1 MASEPRRP
9 RLIRHRLLLQ
19 RSKHFAR
26 AIPILVVNHG
36 NNRGRERETA
46 GSSFENAHID
56 LFCLESETKCFDKGS
71 IGGFDESFH
80 V

>member
-9 RLIRHRLLLQ
+9 RLIRHRLRLQ

-26 AIPILVVNHG
+26 AIPILVMNHG

-46 GSSFENAHID
+46 GSSFENAHVD
-56 LFCLESETKCFDKGS
+56 LFCLESETKRFDKRP
-71 IGGFDESFH
+71 IGGFDESFQE
-80 V
+80 